1 MMARPPSTHPASHD
15 PAGRVKASFDQQSIM
30 RLIGA
35 SLDVVEP
42 GRVDIVLPYRQD
54 LCQQN
59 GFLHAGIST
68 TIADSAGG
76 YAAFSLFQPGEDVL
90 TSEFKMNF
98 LAPAKGDRYVAS
110 GRVVKPGKR
119 LSICQVEV
127 HAYDGEQATLCV
139 IGLLTAVRVTPR

>member
-1 MMARPPSTHPASHD
+1 MAAPPFSND

-42 GRVDIVLPYRQD
+42 GRVDIVLSYRPD

-119 LSICQVEV
+119 LSVCQVEV

>member
-1 MMARPPSTHPASHD
+1 MADLQTSVD
-15 PAGRVKASFDQQSIM
+15 PAARVQASFGQQSIM
-30 RLIGA
+30 ALLGARLGA
-35 SLDVVEP
+35 VEP
-42 GRVDIVLPYRQD
+42 GRVDIVLPYRAD

-76 YAAFSLFQPGEDVL
+76 YAAFTLFGPGEDVL

-98 LAPAKGDRYVAS
+98 LAPAKGDRFLAT

-119 LSICQVEV
+119 LSICQVEM
-127 HAYDGEQATLCV
+127 HAYDGEKATLCV

>member
-1 MMARPPSTHPASHD
+1 VADLQTSVD
-15 PAGRVKASFDQQSIM
+15 PAARVQASFGQQSIM
-30 RLIGA
+30 ALLGARLGA
-35 SLDVVEP
+35 VEP
-42 GRVDIVLPYRQD
+42 GRVDIVLPYRAD

-76 YAAFSLFQPGEDVL
+76 YAAFTLFGPGEDVL
-90 TSEFKMNF
+90 TSEFKMSF
-98 LAPAKGDRYVAS
+98 LAPAKGDRFLAT

-119 LSICQVEV
+119 LSVCQVEM

>member
-1 MMARPPSTHPASHD
+1 MAEHQSSTD
-15 PAGRVKASFDQQSIM
+15 PAGRVGASFGRQSIM
-30 RLIGA
+30 ALLGA
-35 SLDVVEP
+35 ELGVVEP
-42 GRVDIVLPYRQD
+42 GRVDIVLPYRAD

-76 YAAFSLFQPGEDVL
+76 YAAFTLFGPGEDVL

-98 LAPAKGDRYVAS
+98 LAPAKGDRFVAS

-119 LSICQVEV
+119 LSVCQVEM

>member
-1 MMARPPSTHPASHD
+1 MAPSETSTD
-15 PAGRVKASFDQQSIM
+15 PAARVQASFGQQSIM
-30 RLIGA
+30 ALLGA
-35 SLDVVEP
+35 KLDTVEP
-42 GRVDIVLPYRQD
+42 GRVDIVLPYRAD

-76 YAAFSLFQPGEDVL
+76 YAAFTLFGLDEDVL

-98 LAPAKGDRYVAS
+98 LAPAKGDRFVAT

-119 LSICQVEV
+119 LSVCQVEM
-127 HAYDGEQATLCV
+127 HAYDGEHATLCV

>member
-1 MMARPPSTHPASHD
+1 MAEYQSPTD
-15 PAGRVKASFDQQSIM
+15 PVGRVRASFGKQSVM
-30 RLIGA
+30 ALLGA
-35 SLDVVEP
+35 ELDVVEP
-42 GRVDIVLPYRQD
+42 GRVDIVLPYRAD

-76 YAAFSLFQPGEDVL
+76 YAAFTLFGPGEDVL

-119 LSICQVEV
+119 LSICQVEM

>member
-1 MMARPPSTHPASHD
+1 MVHAHASVD
-15 PAGRVKASFDQQSIM
+15 PAARVQASFGQQSVM
-30 RLIGA
+30 ALLGA
-35 SLDVVEP
+35 QLHSVEP

-76 YAAFSLFQPGEDVL
+76 YAALTLFGPGEDVL

-98 LAPAKGDRYVAS
+98 LAPAKGDRFVAT

-119 LSICQVEV
+119 LSVCQVEMFA
-127 HAYDGEQATLCV
+127 HDGEHATLCV

>member
-1 MMARPPSTHPASHD
+1 VAPSQTSTD
-15 PAGRVKASFDQQSIM
+15 PAARVQASFGQQTIM
-30 RLIGA
+30 ALLGA
-35 SLDVVEP
+35 KLDTVEP
-42 GRVDIVLPYRQD
+42 GRVDIVLPYRAD

-76 YAAFSLFQPGEDVL
+76 YAAFTLFGPDEDVL

-98 LAPAKGDRYVAS
+98 LAPAKGDRFVAT

-119 LSICQVEV
+119 LSVCQVEM
-127 HAYDGEQATLCV
+127 HAYDGEHATLCV

>member
-1 MMARPPSTHPASHD
+1 MTTPATCAD
-15 PAGRVKASFDQQSIM
+15 PAGRVQASFERQSIM
-30 RLIGA
+30 RLLGA

-42 GRVDIVLPYRQD
+42 GRVDIVLPYRAD

-98 LAPAKGDRYVAS
+98 LAPAKGERYVAS

-127 HAYDGEQATLCV
+127 HAYEGEQATLCV

>member
-1 MMARPPSTHPASHD
+1 MAADLSPVD
-15 PAGRVKASFDQQSIM
+15 PAGRVRASFGQQSIM
-30 RLIGA
+30 ALLGA
-35 SLDVVEP
+35 ELDLVEP
-42 GRVDIVLPYRQD
+42 GRVDIVLPYRAD

-76 YAAFSLFQPGEDVL
+76 YAAYTLFSPGEDVL

-98 LAPAKGDRYVAS
+98 LAPAKGDRFIAS

-119 LSICQVEV
+119 LSVCQVEM

>member
-1 MMARPPSTHPASHD
+1 MAADVSSVD
-15 PAGRVKASFDQQSIM
+15 PAGRVRQSFGQQSIM
-30 RLIGA
+30 ALLGA
-35 SLDVVEP
+35 ALDVVEP
-42 GRVDIVLPYRQD
+42 GRVDIVLPYRAD

-76 YAAFSLFQPGEDVL
+76 YAAFTLFGPGEDVL

-98 LAPAKGDRYVAS
+98 LAPAKGDRFVAS

-119 LSICQVEV
+119 LSVCQVEM

>member
-1 MMARPPSTHPASHD
+1 MAADQTSVD
-15 PAGRVKASFDQQSIM
+15 PAGRVRASFDQQSIM
-30 RLIGA
+30 ALLGA
-35 SLDVVEP
+35 KLDVVEP
-42 GRVDIVLPYRQD
+42 GRVDIVLPYRAD

-76 YAAFSLFQPGEDVL
+76 YAAFTLFGAGEDVL

-98 LAPAKGDRYVAS
+98 LAPAKGDRFVAS

-119 LSICQVEV
+119 LSVCQVEM

>member
-1 MMARPPSTHPASHD
+1 MATPATCVD
-15 PAGRVKASFDQQSIM
+15 PAGRVRASFEQQSIM
-30 RLIGA
+30 RLLGA
-35 SLDVVEP
+35 SLDLVEP
-42 GRVDIVLPYRQD
+42 GRVEIVLPHRAD

-76 YAAFSLFQPGEDVL
+76 YAAFSLFEPGEEVL

-98 LAPAKGDRYVAS
+98 LAPAKGERYVAS

-127 HAYDGEQATLCV
+127 HAYAGEQASLCV

>member
-1 MMARPPSTHPASHD
+1 MAAHPSSAD
-15 PAGRVKASFDQQSIM
+15 PAERVKASFDQQSIM

-139 IGLLTAVRVTPR
+139 IGLLPAVRVTPR

>member
-1 MMARPPSTHPASHD
+1 MAAPVTCAD
-15 PAGRVKASFDQQSIM
+15 PAGRVQASFERQSIM
-30 RLIGA
+30 RLLGA

-42 GRVDIVLPYRQD
+42 GRVDIVLPYRAD

-76 YAAFSLFQPGEDVL
+76 YAAFSLFHPGEDVL

-98 LAPAKGDRYVAS
+98 LAPAKGERYV
-110 GRVVKPGKR
+110 
-119 LSICQVEV
+119 VEV
-127 HAYDGEQATLCV
+127 HAYEGEQATLCV

>member
-1 MMARPPSTHPASHD
+1 VAPSQTSTD
-15 PAGRVKASFDQQSIM
+15 PAARVQASFGQQSIM
-30 RLIGA
+30 ALLGA
-35 SLDVVEP
+35 KLDTVEP
-42 GRVDIVLPYRQD
+42 GRVDIVLPYRAD

-76 YAAFSLFQPGEDVL
+76 YAAFTLFGPDEDVL

-98 LAPAKGDRYVAS
+98 LAPAKGDRFVAT

-119 LSICQVEV
+119 LSVCQVEM
-127 HAYDGEQATLCV
+127 HAYEGEHATLCV

>member
-1 MMARPPSTHPASHD
+1 M
-15 PAGRVKASFDQQSIM
+15 
-30 RLIGA
+30 
-35 SLDVVEP
+35 
-42 GRVDIVLPYRQD
+42 DIVLPYRQD

>member
-1 MMARPPSTHPASHD
+1 MADLQTSVD
-15 PAGRVKASFDQQSIM
+15 PAARVQASFDQQSIM
-30 RLIGA
+30 ALLGARLGA
-35 SLDVVEP
+35 VEP
-42 GRVDIVLPYRQD
+42 GRVDIVLPYRAD

-76 YAAFSLFQPGEDVL
+76 YAAFTLFGPGEDVL

-98 LAPAKGDRYVAS
+98 LAPAKGDRFLAT

-119 LSICQVEV
+119 LSVCQVEM

>member
-1 MMARPPSTHPASHD
+1 MAPSQTSTD
-15 PAGRVKASFDQQSIM
+15 PAARVQASFGQQTIM
-30 RLIGA
+30 ALLGA
-35 SLDVVEP
+35 KLDTVEP
-42 GRVDIVLPYRQD
+42 GRVDIVLPYRAD

-76 YAAFSLFQPGEDVL
+76 YAAFTLFGPDEDVL

-98 LAPAKGDRYVAS
+98 LAPAKGDRFVAT

-119 LSICQVEV
+119 LSVCQVEM
-127 HAYDGEQATLCV
+127 HAYDGEHATLCV

>member
-1 MMARPPSTHPASHD
+1 MAHVNVSED
-15 PAGRVKASFDQQSIM
+15 PAARVQASFDQQSIM
-30 RLIGA
+30 ALLGARLH
-35 SLDVVEP
+35 SVEP

-76 YAAFSLFQPGEDVL
+76 YAAYTLFGPGEDVL

-98 LAPAKGDRYVAS
+98 LAPAKGDRFVAT

-119 LSICQVEV
+119 LSVCQVEMFA
-127 HAYDGEQATLCV
+127 HDGEQATLCV

>member
-1 MMARPPSTHPASHD
+1 MADLQTSVD
-15 PAGRVKASFDQQSIM
+15 PAARVQASFGQQSIM
-30 RLIGA
+30 ALLGARLGA
-35 SLDVVEP
+35 VEP
-42 GRVDIVLPYRQD
+42 GRVDIVLPYRAD

-76 YAAFSLFQPGEDVL
+76 YAAFTLFGPGEDVL

-98 LAPAKGDRYVAS
+98 LAPAKGDRFLAT

-119 LSICQVEV
+119 LSVCQVEM

>member
-1 MMARPPSTHPASHD
+1 MALLGA
-15 PAGRVKASFDQQSIM
+15 
-30 RLIGA
+30 RLH
-35 SLDVVEP
+35 SVEP
-42 GRVDIVLPYRQD
+42 GRVEIVLPYRED

-76 YAAFSLFQPGEDVL
+76 YAAYTLFGPGEDVL

-98 LAPAKGDRYVAS
+98 LAPAKGDRFVAT

-119 LSICQVEV
+119 LSVCQVEMFA
-127 HAYDGEQATLCV
+127 HDGEQATLCV

>member
-1 MMARPPSTHPASHD
+1 MAADQTSVD
-15 PAGRVKASFDQQSIM
+15 PAGRVRASFGQQSIM
-30 RLIGA
+30 ALLGA
-35 SLDVVEP
+35 QLDVVEP
-42 GRVDIVLPYRQD
+42 GRVDIVLPYRAD

-76 YAAFSLFQPGEDVL
+76 YAAFTLFGAGEDVL

-98 LAPAKGDRYVAS
+98 LAPAKGDRFVAS

-119 LSICQVEV
+119 LSVCQVEM

>member
-1 MMARPPSTHPASHD
+1 MADLQTSVD
-15 PAGRVKASFDQQSIM
+15 PAARVQASFGQQSIM
-30 RLIGA
+30 ALLGARLGA
-35 SLDVVEP
+35 VEP
-42 GRVDIVLPYRQD
+42 GRVDIVLPYRAD

-76 YAAFSLFQPGEDVL
+76 YAAFTLFGPGEDVL

-98 LAPAKGDRYVAS
+98 LAPAKGDRFLAT

-119 LSICQVEV
+119 LSICQVEM